1 MIHKIKLRE
10 DFIEPVVKGDKNFE
24 IRFNDRGYQKGDY
37 IKFIPVDKDGKE
49 IQKIFMN
56 KNEEEIIR
64 STYEITYVLNG
75 WGLQDGYVVF
85 GFYQNAWSREL

>member
-1 MIHKIKLRE
+1 MIHKIKLIK

-24 IRFNDRGYQKGDY
+24 IRLNDRGYQKGDFV
-37 IKFIPVDKDGKE
+37 KFIPVDKNGNE
-49 IQKIFMN
+49 IQKTFMN
-56 KNEEEIIR
+56 KYEDEIIK

-85 GFYQNAWSREL
+85 GFYQKSWSRE